1 MEFTP
6 KVSIVIP
13 VFNGSNYL
21 SEAIDSAL
29 AQTYTNIEVIV
40 VNDGSDDEGKT
51 EAIAT
56 LYRNKIRYFYK
67 ENGGVATALN
77 LGIKKMTGE
86 YFSWLSHDDVY
97 YPHKIETQINFLNKQ
112 VNKNIALYSDYECI
126 DRNSNFLTEKR
137 IPHVEP
143 EKLKY
148 AIISSGPIN
157 GCTVLLPK
165 NIFYEIGLFNENLLT
180 TQDYDMWYRISK
192 KYNFIHQREMLLK
205 SRLHPEQGIETIDSN
220 AQEMS
225 EFYYRC
231 LKEIHEDEMLK
242 ISGQKSIT
250 TVYSI
255 LAIKYKRR
263 IVSKASL
270 LSSRLAKQHLLKDDV
285 ITIGKN
291 IFLIGYCDIVNA
303 ALRLLN
309 VLGFNKPKKYSYS
322 QRLKLLK
329 KP

>member
-6 KVSIVIP
+6 KISIVIP

-29 AQTYTNIEVIV
+29 AQTYKNIEVIV
-40 VNDGSDDEGKT
+40 ANDGSDDGGKT

-56 LYRNKIRYFYK
+56 LYGNKIRYFYK

-77 LGIKKMTGE
+77 LGIKKMTGK

-97 YPHKIETQINFLNKQ
+97 YPHKIETQIIYLNKQ
-112 VNKNIALYSDYECI
+112 VNKNIALYSDYEFI
-126 DRNSNFLTEKR
+126 DQNSNFITERR

-148 AIISSGPIN
+148 SIISSGPIH

-165 NIFYEIGLFNENLLT
+165 AIFNEIGLFNENLLT

-192 KYNFIHQREMLLK
+192 KYDFIHQREILLK
-205 SRLHPEQGIETIDSN
+205 SRLHPEQGVATIDSN
-220 AQEMS
+220 AEEMS
-225 EFYYRC
+225 EFYYRS
-231 LKEIHEDEMLK
+231 LKEIPEDEMLR
-242 ISGQKSIT
+242 ISGQKSIA
-250 TVYSI
+250 TVYST

-303 ALRLLN
+303 ALRLLKF
-309 VLGFNKPKKYSYS
+309 LGFNKPKKYSHS
-322 QRLKLLK
+322 QRLKLIK
-329 KP
+329 KS